1 MEFLVKMET
10 SCQKPRTGLENSSLV
25 KLELE
30 ESWSALF
37 LYFLYHHLLSTS
49 LMHPGNNILLDSQN
63 NNLKLSFTVKGFT
76 INLSIESSVGIKV
89 FQFIIMVEAY
99 NFSGISFY

>member
-37 LYFLYHHLLSTS
+37 LYFPYHHLLSTS
-49 LMHPGNNILLDSQN
+49 LMHPGNKHSL
-63 NNLKLSFTVKGFT
+63 GFT
-76 INLSIESSVGIKV
+76 EQ
-89 FQFIIMVEAY
+89 QFKTFIH
-99 NFSGISFY
+99 S